1 MVALILRVMQ
11 MERQV
16 RIGSK
21 WTKTLCVLGALVPC
35 VWGGPASAQEAET
48 EYQPELLRVEKD
60 VQDLKERVFRS
71 KATLALLRE
80 IMIQGSS
87 TGSRATVWHV
97 NRLGGGYTIESI
109 SYRVDGQA
117 TFSKVEPGGG
127 LDELDEVKIFDGP
140 LTPGNHNIA
149 VEMRLRGTGYGVFTY
164 VQNYEFDVQNTAD
177 FPLEDGKS
185 CSIRV
190 VADERRWVVEEDP
203 GSESGRK
210 RRHLSSFLERPNIS
224 IEEPRCTSLTH
235 IQGEDSP

>member
-1 MVALILRVMQ
+1 MVAVILRLMQ

-16 RIGSK
+16 SIGTK
-21 WTKTLCVLGALVPC
+21 WTRTLCLAGLLAPCLWVGTAGA
-35 VWGGPASAQEAET
+35 QDTEA

-87 TGSRATVWHV
+87 SGSRATVWHV

-164 VQNYEFDVQNTAD
+164 VQSYEFDVQNNAD

-190 VADERRWVVEEDP
+190 VADERRWVVEE
-203 GSESGRK
+203 GSSSDSGRK

-224 IEEPRCTSLTH
+224 IEEPRCTSLTR